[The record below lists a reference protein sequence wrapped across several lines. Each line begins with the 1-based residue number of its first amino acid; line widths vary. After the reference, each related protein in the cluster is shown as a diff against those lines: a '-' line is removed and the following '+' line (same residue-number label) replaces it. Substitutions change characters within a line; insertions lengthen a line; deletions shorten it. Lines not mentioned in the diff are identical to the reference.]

1 MSDNAPL
8 KTVEDRI
15 VIDQTSEGGGDLHNC
30 YFAPSTEVEGYFNFH
45 DETGKILATGIK
57 DNTPFPFLL
66 DGIAW
71 TIHKI
76 KIDHRHAKGEWRND
90 APKFAQAQDG
100 TFQAESGGG
109 ADGDKGHVP
118 ACTHPDNQIEIKKVT
133 GDPDKDKLK
142 HCYFLP
148 TAAAGEYDLYNND
161 CKLLKTGLRTDIDFE
176 FGHDKTTWKVTDF
189 KINDAIATGSWSTP
203 DELSNEQNGTFQAE
217 SGGGAA
223 EGEGA
228 ATAASA

>member
-8 KTVEDRI
+8 EDRI
-15 VIDQTSEGGGDLHNC
+15 VIDQTSEGGGVLFNC
-30 YFAPSTEVEGYFNFH
+30 YFVPGEVEGFFNFH
-45 DETGKILATGIK
+45 DASGRILATGIN
-57 DNTPFPFLL
+57 DDTPFPFLL

-76 KIDHRHAKGEWRND
+76 KIDKRHAKGEWRNNV
-90 APKFAQAQDG
+90 PKFAQSQDG

-109 ADGDKGHVP
+109 ADGEEVHVP
-118 ACTHPDNQIEIKKVT
+118 ACTHPTNAIEIKKVT

-148 TAAAGEYDLYNND
+148 TAAAGEYDLYNKD
-161 CKLLKTGLRTDIDFE
+161 CDLLKTGLRTDIDFDFE
-176 FGHDKTTWKVTDF
+176 HDKINWKVTEF
-189 KINDAIATGSWSTP
+189 KIDDAAASGHWSNP

-228 ATAASA
+228 ASAASA